1 MSGLLEWFKSRRESE
16 VIRKTREHAL
26 KVNQVVKETQNFIKK
41 AFKGK
46 TPKRTQKRT
55 EN

>member
-26 KVNQVVKETQNFIKK
+26 KVNQVVQETQDFIKK
-41 AFKGK
+41 
-46 TPKRTQKRT
+46 QK
-55 EN
+55 NSKKN